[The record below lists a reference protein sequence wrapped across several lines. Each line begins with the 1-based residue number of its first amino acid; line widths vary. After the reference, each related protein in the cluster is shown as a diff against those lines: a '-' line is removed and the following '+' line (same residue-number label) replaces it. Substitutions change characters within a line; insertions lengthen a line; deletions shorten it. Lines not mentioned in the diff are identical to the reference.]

1 MVQELIDFYEW
12 LMGKQRELFPDL
24 VTPVLPDIGS
34 VTISITGAEEEPPQ
48 DLNESDNAQV
58 DSTGDGYETV
68 FVVVDD
74 SGNKIASMFGVTDK
88 DGQKLHIQT
97 DAKWQVPN
105 GSYLK
110 LLDLPDSEKPFVL
123 LGSEIAAVGISEYDG
138 PDIGDKDLVNGRKL
152 PGNIGWYGRVHIPY
166 GQNKDKSPRGVIFN
180 DDDTWLA
187 VKKVKKS
194 ELPEW
199 WFD

>member
-1 MVQELIDFYEW
+1 MYEDLKDFYEW
-12 LMGKQRELFPDL
+12 LMGKQKEVFPGL
-24 VTPVLPDIGS
+24 SSPVLPDVGS
-34 VTISITGAEEEPPQ
+34 VYAFNQAVGEETVEEGDSPVSPAPQ
-48 DLNESDNAQV
+48 ENDE
-58 DSTGDGYETV
+58 YETV
-68 FVVVDD
+68 FVVVDA
-74 SGNKIASMFGVTDK
+74 SGNKIAPMYGVTDA
-88 DGQKLHIQT
+88 DGQKQHVQV

-110 LLDLPDSEKPFVL
+110 LQDLPATKKPFIL
-123 LGSEIAAVGISEYDG
+123 LASEIKAIGIPGYHG

-152 PGNIGWYGRVHIPY
+152 PANIGWYSRVQILY
-166 GQNKDKSPRGVIFN
+166 GENKDKSPRGIIFN

-187 VKKVKKS
+187 VKSVRKT